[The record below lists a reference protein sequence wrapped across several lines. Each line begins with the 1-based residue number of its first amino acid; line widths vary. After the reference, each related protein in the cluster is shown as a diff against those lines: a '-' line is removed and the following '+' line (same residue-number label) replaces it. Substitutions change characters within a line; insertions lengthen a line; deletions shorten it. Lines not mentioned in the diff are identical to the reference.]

1 MNLSYFRIKLSE
13 EESINRLRNWI
24 GKAPKEVVETNYSN
38 AVDVACEN
46 ETWKGRAIYVYHNAP
61 WTVFEDLSG
70 SFSDISA
77 ENWLQFAEK
86 DSLIVAGYNDA
97 ILFAEFI
104 TIENGVVIRDFFE
117 DYDNPE
123 DNRNIGILPF
133 EQETPIESWI
143 EVAAFVDD
151 DNIVFS
157 ENGSVLI
164 F

>member
-1 MNLSYFRIKLSE
+1 MNLSYFRIKLSQ
-13 EESINRLRNWI
+13 EESINRLQNWI
-24 GKAPKEVVETNYSN
+24 GKAPKEVIETNDSN

-46 ETWKGRAIYVYHNAP
+46 ETWKGRAVYVYHNAP

-70 SFSDISA
+70 GFSVISA

-86 DSLIVAGYNDA
+86 NSLIVAGYNDA

-104 TIENGVVIRDFFE
+104 IIENGVVIRDFFE

-123 DNRNIGILPF
+123 DNRNLGILPF
-133 EQETPIESWI
+133 EKETPIESWI
-143 EVAAFVDD
+143 DVAAFVDD
-151 DNIVFS
+151 DDIVSS
-157 ENGSVLI
+157 ENGTVLI